1 MGNQPSTAKSG
12 LDDKPSNNTTVLAEY
27 INTIASELIRGQD
40 FRDMKNLLDPRKCND
55 LVIMT
60 ADIFEK
66 YLTGKE
72 VEYLDHRIKD
82 GVVDTNSETA
92 LTTDNIAFFKK
103 NDLKN
108 LDIDTRKSEREL
120 GTRKRRICIGIAKF
134 YIKIAHVFAAI
145 KTTINEEFIKESS
158 SSRSSRSYDDY
169 KEGDYYDYYQEKYGG
184 GGGERGSARMSL
196 CGRRLVSLLNDRNS
210 SRGTVFSPEICS
222 SEYKNRIRQ
231 LDHELGIPELES
243 LYNNMYEYDEAKKD
257 WKKQFSGRD
266 KKNDEEY
273 KKDLKSLYNQIT
285 SDYTVEGAK
294 NDSLP
299 NDVNKFGDVTVPSY
313 DNSGR
318 CSKDD
323 KSSLRNEILYKI
335 GDQYVENPIIVEY
348 TKHIKKMEDEI
359 QKKHKELTDIL
370 KEIFKNKKDP
380 ETEKIEIVIDPE
392 LTFEKLQKI
401 VEKTRKSIVQMYLD
415 CDKNYKEGIK
425 IYSQLIAAKIVEKA
439 EASTDRILQ
448 ERDEIVSTPEEPDRR
463 DYREKARERES
474 DRYSDRERESEPYYD
489 EPKKKSSIFSVD
501 SYGEDD
507 DSYDDR
513 KYEDEHRDEDK
524 RNERQGMLREYLKED
539 ARLERERQEKDRKR
553 RDDYYGGK
561 RRKAKKS
568 LKKRRVKK
576 GKSKK
581 TTRKK

>member
-82 GVVDTNSETA
+82 GVVDSNTETA

-103 NDLKN
+103 KDLHN

-158 SSRSSRSYDDY
+158 TSSSSRSYNDY
-169 KEGDYYDYYQEKYGG
+169 REGDYYKYYQKKYGG
-184 GGGERGSARMSL
+184 GEHTSARMSL

-231 LDHELGIPELES
+231 LDDELGIPELES
-243 LYNNMYEYDEAKKD
+243 LYNNMYEYDEAKRD

-273 KKDLKSLYNQIT
+273 KKDLKALYNQIT
-285 SDYTVEGAK
+285 SDYTVEGSK

-299 NDVNKFGDVTVPSY
+299 NDVNKFGDVSVPSY
-313 DNSGR
+313 GRSGR

-380 ETEKIEIVIDPE
+380 ETEKTEIVIDPE

-425 IYSQLIAAKIVEKA
+425 IYSQLVAAKIVEKA
-439 EASTDRILQ
+439 EESTNRILQ

-463 DYREKARERES
+463 DYREKERES
-474 DRYSDRERESEPYYD
+474 DRYSDRERESETYYD

-501 SYGEDD
+501 RYDEDR

-513 KYEDEHRDEDK
+513 KYEDDRQDADK
-524 RNERQGMLREYLKED
+524 RYERQGMLREYLRED
-539 ARLERERQEKDRKR
+539 ARLEQERREKERKR

-561 RRKAKKS
+561 RRNAKKS
-568 LKKRRVKK
+568 LKKKRLKNKK
-576 GKSKK
+576 LKR